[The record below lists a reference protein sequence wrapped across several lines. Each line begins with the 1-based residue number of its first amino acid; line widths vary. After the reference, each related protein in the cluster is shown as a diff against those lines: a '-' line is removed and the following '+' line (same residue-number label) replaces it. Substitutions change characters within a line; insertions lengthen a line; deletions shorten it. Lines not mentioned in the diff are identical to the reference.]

1 MNRLTVCVALA
12 LALGTGMGASIAHA
26 DGFTYHGS
34 LQDAGEPANGRY
46 DLQLTLY
53 SAQDGG
59 HVLAG
64 PVTLYGVDVK
74 DGNFSTS
81 VDFGP
86 MSLATQGWVGVA
98 VKSAGGGSF
107 VALDARS
114 PVAPDGGCPGSWALD
129 GNAGNP
135 SGSYLGTSDA
145 TDLVVKSN
153 GGTVAIFGTNGS
165 SRLSFPY
172 AAVGAYSTAIGYNA
186 GTNFEGSIVTGG
198 RNDATFGTNIRD
210 TGPNQVILVAQ
221 NGVGINTSHA
231 PDNNALRDELTI
243 APSAHLPGANADL
256 TFETST
262 TATGYNGFNFS
273 AIPGGYFQLNGLHD
287 DNNVLT
293 YHSLMYIN
301 YSTAFGGY
309 GVFQFNGANGP
320 GVFNVGHNAQ
330 TGNGAYLTA
339 GGVWTNASS
348 RSFKEAFQKVDTV
361 DVLGKLVALPVQTWF
376 YKGSHGEGRH
386 MGPVAEEFAAA
397 FGLGNDETHI
407 TTVDESGIAF
417 AAIQGLNKKVEREN
431 EVLRRE
437 NADLRGSLERIVARI
452 ERLEGRKGD

>member
-1 MNRLTVCVALA
+1 MNRLALCVALA
-12 LALGTGMGASIAHA
+12 AASGLGASMARA
-26 DGFTYHGS
+26 DTFTYHGS
-34 LQDAGEPANGRY
+34 LQDAGHAANGRY

-53 SAQDGG
+53 PSQSGGSAT
-59 HVLAG
+59 AG
-64 PVTLYGVDVK
+64 PVTLYGVEVK
-74 DGNFSTS
+74 DGHFSTR

-86 MSLATQGWVGVA
+86 MSLASQGWVGVA
-98 VKSAGGGSF
+98 VKAAGQGDF

-145 TDLVVKSN
+145 SDVVVKAN
-153 GGTVAIFGTNGS
+153 GSTVAAFMVNGS
-165 SRLSFPY
+165 SRISYPY
-172 AAVGAYSTAIGYNA
+172 PTAGAYSTAIGYNA
-186 GTNFEGSIVTGG
+186 GTEFEGSLVTGG
-198 RNDATFGTNIRD
+198 RNDSTFGIAIRD
-210 TGPNQVILVAQ
+210 SAPNQVIFAAQ

-231 PDNNALRDELTI
+231 PDNNPLRDELTI
-243 APSAHLPGANADL
+243 APSTNLPGSNADL

-301 YSTAFGGY
+301 YSIAAGGY

-320 GVFNVGHNAQ
+320 GVFNVGHNGS
-330 TGNGAYLTA
+330 TGNGAYLTG

-348 RSFKEAFQKVDTV
+348 RTFKEAFEHVDAG

-376 YKGSHGEGRH
+376 YKGAHGEGRH
-386 MGPVAEEFAAA
+386 MGPVAEDFAAA
-397 FGLGNDETHI
+397 FGLGNDDTHI
-407 TTVDESGIAF
+407 TTVDESGIAL
-417 AAIQGLNKKVEREN
+417 AAIKGLNSKVENEN
-431 EVLRRE
+431 DALRRE
-437 NADLRGSLERIVARI
+437 NADLRGALERVVARI
-452 ERLEGRKGD
+452 ERLEGSQGD